1 MSTKEQ
7 LGKLCREAYHKGSPL
22 SIEEIVSL
30 ADKLYQAEIA
40 ESAAKLADIKDSL
53 YGQGLQVANWHLNGE
68 LEPLDNFFEENGW

>member
-22 SIEEIVSL
+22 SIEEIVTL
-30 ADKLYQAEIA
+30 ADELYQAEVA
-40 ESAAKLADIKDSL
+40 ELKSKLDDIKTSL
-53 YGQGLQVANWHLNGE
+53 CGHNLEVANWHHNGE